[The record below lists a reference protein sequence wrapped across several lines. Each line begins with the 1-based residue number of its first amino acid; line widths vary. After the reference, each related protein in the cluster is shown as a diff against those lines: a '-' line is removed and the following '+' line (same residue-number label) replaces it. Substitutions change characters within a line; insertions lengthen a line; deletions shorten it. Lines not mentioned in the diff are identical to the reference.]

1 MTNILV
7 DVPVHGPGLEM
18 LRALPGVTVD
28 VCDPIVEASVERP
41 RGLLANKEILFCG
54 VPPKNLDDMD
64 DLRWVQIAS
73 SGFEHLV
80 PLNLPARGIRA
91 SNARGVF
98 DIPIAEWCVAMMVNL
113 TRDLPRLYRNQQAGH
128 WDRDARFQTEIRSRT
143 VGLWG
148 YGGLAR
154 ETARLAKALGLQVH
168 VLARNGVRPQSNIYC
183 VAGTGD
189 PSGTL
194 PDAVFGMEDKA
205 AFLGS
210 LDFLVMALPL
220 NGQTRGIVTGEDL
233 QALPPSAFVL
243 NPARGPLIQ
252 EASLLQALQESW
264 IAGAALDTHYQYPM
278 PPDHPLWTLPNVI
291 MTPHISGS
299 TKSTRF
305 SERVWDL
312 FVQNI
317 IRHQAGAPILNQLDP
332 TGLSRAE
339 GTP

>member
-7 DVPVHGPGLEM
+7 DIPVYAPKLEM
-18 LRALPGVTVD
+18 LKTLPGATVD
-28 VCDPIVEASVERP
+28 VCDPIVEACVERP
-41 RGLLANKEILFCG
+41 KALLADKEILFCA
-54 VPPKNLDDMD
+54 VPPENLDDMAR
-64 DLRWVQIAS
+64 LRWIQIAS
-73 SGFEHLV
+73 SGFEHLI
-80 PLNLPARGIRA
+80 PLSLPARGIRA

-98 DIPIAEWCVAMMVNL
+98 DIPIAEWCMAMMVNL
-113 TRDLPRLYRNQQAGH
+113 TRDVPQLYRNQQAGH
-128 WDRDARFQTEIRSRT
+128 WDRNARFQTEIRGRT

-154 ETARLAKALGLQVH
+154 ETARLAKALGLRVH
-168 VLARNGVRPQSNIYC
+168 VLARNPVRRQTNIYC
-183 VAGTGD
+183 VVGTGD
-189 PSGTL
+189 PEGTL
-194 PDAVFGMEDKA
+194 PDAVFGMDDKA

-220 NGQTRGIVTGEDL
+220 NTQTRGIVTAEDL
-233 QALPPSAFVL
+233 RALPPSALVL

-252 EASLLQALQESW
+252 EAALLQALREGW

-305 SERVWDL
+305 SERIWDV
-312 FVQNI
+312 FVQNVT
-317 IRHQAGAPILNQLDP
+317 RYEAGEPLLNQLDP
-332 TGLSRAE
+332 AALGCGE

>member
-7 DVPVHGPGLEM
+7 DVPVYGPALET
-18 LRALPGVTVD
+18 LKSLAGVSVG
-28 VCDPIVEASVERP
+28 VCDPIVEACVERP
-41 RGLLANKEILFCG
+41 KALLDDKEILFCG
-54 VPPKNLDDMD
+54 VPPTNLEDMSG
-64 DLRWVQIAS
+64 LHWIQIAS

-80 PLNLPARGIRA
+80 PLRLPERGIRA

-98 DIPIAEWCVAMMVNL
+98 DIPIAEWCIAMMVNL
-113 TRDLPRLYRNQQAGH
+113 TRDLPQLHRNQQAGH
-128 WDRDARFQTEIRSRT
+128 WDRDARFQTEIRGRT
-143 VGLWG
+143 VGFWG

-154 ETARLAKALGLQVH
+154 ETARLAKALGLRVH
-168 VLARNGVRPQSNIYC
+168 VLARSEVLPQTNIYC
-183 VAGTGD
+183 VANTGD
-189 PSGTL
+189 PEGTL
-194 PDAVFGMEDKA
+194 PDAVFDMEDKA

-220 NGQTRGIVTGEDL
+220 NGQTRGIVTDEDL
-233 QALPPSAFVL
+233 RALPPSAFVL

-252 EASLLQALQESW
+252 ETALLTALREGW

-278 PPDHPLWTLPNVI
+278 PSDHPLWTLPNVL

-312 FVQNI
+312 FVQNV
-317 IRHQAGAPILNQLDP
+317 IRYKAGEPLLNQLDP
-332 TGLSRAE
+332 AALICAK
-339 GTP
+339 GTT

>member
-7 DVPVHGPGLEM
+7 DVPVHGPALKM
-18 LRALPGVTVD
+18 LRALPGVRVD
-28 VCDPIVEASVERP
+28 VCDPIVEACVERP
-41 RGLLANKEILFCG
+41 KALLAGKEILFCG
-54 VPPKNLDDMD
+54 VPPKNLGDMD
-64 DLRWVQIAS
+64 RLRWIQIAS
-73 SGFEHLV
+73 SGFEHLIS
-80 PLNLPARGIRA
+80 LRLPARGIRA

-98 DIPIAEWCVAMMVNL
+98 DIPIAEWCIAMMVNL
-113 TRDLPRLYRNQQAGH
+113 ARDLPRVYRNQQAGH
-128 WDRDARFQTEIRSRT
+128 WDRDARFQTEIRGRT

-154 ETARLAKALGLQVH
+154 ETVRLAKALGLRVH
-168 VLARNGVRPQSNIYC
+168 VLARSGVGPQTNIYC

-189 PSGTL
+189 AEGTL
-194 PDAVFGMEDKA
+194 PDAVFGMEDKV
-205 AFLGS
+205 AFLRS

-233 QALPPSAFVL
+233 RALPPSAFVL

-252 EASLLQALQESW
+252 EAALLKALQEGW
-264 IAGAALDTHYQYPM
+264 IAGAALDAHYQYPM

-312 FVQNI
+312 FVKNV
-317 IRHQAGAPILNQLDP
+317 IRYEAGEPLLNQLDP
-332 TGLSRAE
+332 TALGCGE
-339 GTP
+339 ETP